1 MLVDV
6 MEYQGPSGLGSLQG
20 SAPDDAFYE
29 LLSNAGLANP
39 NTNNTNA
46 TTNNNTTNGNNNSN
60 KKKGPA
66 YDFGNDDVL
75 PSYDFQPS
83 SSFMAHKSM
92 TGSNK
97 LEDGQSVHASS
108 YIHTPT
114 SMVRLWIHRYPSFC
128 VGNLPFR
135 ASMVVVEG

>member
-20 SAPDDAFYE
+20 SAPDDAFLE
-29 LLSNAGLANP
+29 LLSNTGLTNP
-39 NTNNTNA
+39 NTN
-46 TTNNNTTNGNNNSN
+46 NNNTTNGNNNNNHN

-97 LEDGQSVHASS
+97 LEDGQSVQASS

-114 SMVRLWIHRYPSFC
+114 SMVRFWIHRYLLCWEFAFQRIH
-128 VGNLPFR
+128 GD
-135 ASMVVVEG
+135 G

>member
-20 SAPDDAFYE
+20 SSQDDAFYE
-29 LLSNAGLANP
+29 LLSSTGLTIP
-39 NTNNTNA
+39 N
-46 TTNNNTTNGNNNSN
+46 TTNNNTTNGGGNSNNSNN

-92 TGSNK
+92 TGNNK
-97 LEDGQSVHASS
+97 MEDGQSVHASS
-108 YIHTPT
+108 YNHPPT
-114 SMVRLWIHRYPSFC
+114 SMVCFCYLLCREFTFQGIH
-128 VGNLPFR
+128 GN
-135 ASMVVVEG
+135 G